1 MALREDLRYSV
12 RALARTPGFAVA
24 LVASA
29 AIGIGANAVMFGY
42 IGNLIDPAAVL
53 PGVADDG
60 WQRRLSTI
68 RVLLTSVSIFVF
80 VIAAASVI
88 GLLLSRGAARV
99 HETAVRVAL
108 GAQGRDLFRPL
119 IAEGVVVGSAAVAFG
134 LLVAFW
140 TVRGLPAAFYAGDV
154 EALPFVVDWPGLLTA
169 TIVGTL
175 VIFGGA
181 LAPLAWTSRHRP
193 APDSRGTG
201 PGLAN
206 TFGHWR
212 SALVVME
219 LSLCAV
225 LLISTGAIVK
235 RLDGAL
241 RTDHAV
247 RTGDSIVARLRGVV
261 RADLFVAPLLESLGD
276 VRIELTHVLPGG
288 LAAVVPYQLSEQP
301 GGDVVE
307 LGTNIIG
314 GANLDLIGLVLTQGR
329 SFDRRD
335 HLKSRDVAL
344 VNEAAMPLL
353 SGNGLP
359 VLGKTLLD
367 PDGRSSEIVG
377 VVRETPFRTLQTR
390 ARPMIYL
397 AYYQRF
403 PRTLSLVIDRPEA
416 PPTGDLAA
424 SVAASLAS
432 VQSDSITAVTTMQ
445 DHLALTATAADRL
458 VTGVVRV
465 FAGLAVFL
473 SLIGVTGVT
482 SDAVA
487 RRTPE
492 IALRM
497 ALGAPSWRIVGGVV
511 VYGARLAVIG
521 ATAGVLLCLAA
532 LQFVEPLA
540 DGTKGP
546 QFIVW
551 AAAPAVLVIMMVLGT
566 LLPAR
571 KALAVDPAL
580 LLRE

>member
-1 MALREDLRYSV
+1 VALSQDLRYSV

-42 IGNLIDPAAVL
+42 IGNLIDPAAVM

-60 WQRRLSTI
+60 WHRRLSTI

-108 GAQGRDLFRPL
+108 GAQGRALYRPL
-119 IAEGVVVGSAAVAFG
+119 LAEGAVVGSGAVALG
-134 LLVAFW
+134 LLIAFW
-140 TVRGLPAAFYAGDV
+140 TVQGLPAAFYAGDV
-154 EALPFVVDWPGLLTA
+154 EALPFVVDWSGLSIA
-169 TIVGTL
+169 TVVGTL

-181 LAPLAWTSRHRP
+181 LAPLAWTSRHKP

-206 TFGHWR
+206 TFGNWR

-235 RLDGAL
+235 RLDAAL

-247 RTGDSIVARLRGVV
+247 RTGDSIVARLRSVV
-261 RADLFVAPLLESLGD
+261 RADLFVAPLLESVGD

-288 LAAVVPYQLSEQP
+288 LAAVVPYQLSEQSA
-301 GGDVVE
+301 GAAVE
-307 LGTNIIG
+307 LGTNVIG
-314 GANLDLIGLVLTQGR
+314 GANLDLIGLVLTMGR
-329 SFDRRD
+329 SFDARD
-335 HLKSRDVAL
+335 RPRSRGVAL
-344 VNEAAMPLL
+344 VNEAAVPLL
-353 SGNGLP
+353 TGTGSP
-359 VLGKTLLD
+359 VLGRTLLD
-367 PDGRSSEIVG
+367 PDGRPSEVVG
-377 VVRETPFRTLQTR
+377 VVREIPFRTLQSR

-397 AYYQRF
+397 AYSQRF
-403 PRTLSLVIDRPEA
+403 PSTLSLVIDRPES
-416 PPTGDLAA
+416 PPAGDLSAV
-424 SVAASLAS
+424 VAASLAS
-432 VQSDSITAVTTMQ
+432 VRSDSITAVTTMQ
-445 DHLALTATAADRL
+445 EHLSQTATAADRL

-465 FAGLAVFL
+465 FAGLAVLL
-473 SLIGVTGVT
+473 SLVGVVGVT

-497 ALGAPSWRIVGGVV
+497 ALGAPSWRIVAGVMM
-511 VYGARLAVIG
+511 YGARLAVFG
-521 ATAGVLLCLAA
+521 ATVGVLLCLAG
-532 LQFVEPLA
+532 LRFVEPLA

-546 QFIVW
+546 QLVIW
-551 AAAPAVLVIMMVLGT
+551 AAAPAVLVLMMVLGT

-571 KALAVDPAL
+571 RALAVDPAR

>member
-1 MALREDLRYSV
+1 MALSQDLRYSV
-12 RALARTPGFAVA
+12 RALARTPGFAAA

-42 IGNLIDPAAVL
+42 IGNLIDPAAVM

-108 GAQGRDLFRPL
+108 GAQGRALYRPL
-119 IAEGVVVGSAAVAFG
+119 LAEGAVVGFGAVALG

-140 TVRGLPAAFYAGDV
+140 TVQGLPAAFYAGDV
-154 EALPFVVDWPGLLTA
+154 EALPFVVDWSGLLIA

-181 LAPLAWTSRHRP
+181 LAPLAWTSRHKP

-212 SALVVME
+212 SALVIME

-225 LLISTGAIVK
+225 LLISTGAIVT

-247 RTGDSIVARLRGVV
+247 RTGDSIVARLRKVV
-261 RADLFVAPLLESLGD
+261 RADLFVAPLLKSVGD

-288 LAAVVPYQLSEQP
+288 LAALVPYQLSEQS
-301 GGDVVE
+301 GVDVVE

-314 GANLDLIGLVLTQGR
+314 GTNLDLIGLELTMGR
-329 SFDRRD
+329 TFDARD
-335 HLKSRDVAL
+335 RPRSRGVAL
-344 VNEAAMPLL
+344 VNEAAVPLL
-353 SGNGLP
+353 TGTGSP
-359 VLGKTLLD
+359 VLGRTLLD
-367 PDGRSSEIVG
+367 PDGRPNEVVG
-377 VVRETPFRTLQTR
+377 VVREMPFRTLQSR

-397 AYYQRF
+397 AYSQRF
-403 PRTLSLVIDRPEA
+403 PSTLSLVIDRPES
-416 PPTGDLAA
+416 PPAGDLSAV
-424 SVAASLAS
+424 VAASLAS
-432 VQSDSITAVTTMQ
+432 VQRDSITAVTTMQ
-445 DHLALTATAADRL
+445 EHLALTSTAADRL

-473 SLIGVTGVT
+473 SLIGVIGVT

-497 ALGAPSWRIVGGVV
+497 ALGAPSWRIVAGVMM
-511 VYGARLAVIG
+511 YGARLAVFG
-521 ATAGVLLCLAA
+521 ATVGVLMCLAA
-532 LQFVEPLA
+532 LRFVEPLA

-546 QFIVW
+546 ALIVW
-551 AAAPAVLVIMMVLGT
+551 AAAPAVLVLMMLFGT

-571 KALAVDPAL
+571 RALAVDPAR

>member
-1 MALREDLRYSV
+1 M
-12 RALARTPGFAVA
+12 RTPGFAVA

-29 AIGIGANAVMFGY
+29 AIGIGANAVVFGF
-42 IGNLIDPAAVL
+42 IGNLVDPAAVM

-60 WQRRLSTI
+60 WQGRLMII
-68 RVLLTSVSIFVF
+68 RVLLTAVSVFVF
-80 VIAAASVI
+80 VISASSVI

-99 HETAVRVAL
+99 HETSVRVAL

-119 IAEGVVVGSAAVAFG
+119 IAEGIVVGVAAITFG

-140 TVRGLPAAFYAGDV
+140 TIQSLPSAFYAGDV
-154 EALPFVVDWPGLLTA
+154 EALPFVMDWPGLLIA
-169 TIVGTL
+169 TIVGAL

-181 LAPLAWTSRHRP
+181 LAPLAWTSRRRP

-212 SALVVME
+212 SALVVMQ

-247 RTGDSIVARLRGVV
+247 RTGDSIVARLQHVV
-261 RADLFVAPLLESLGD
+261 RADLFVAPLRKSLGD

-288 LAAVVPYQLSEQP
+288 LAAVVPYQRPGEQP
-301 GGDVVE
+301 GSSTLE

-314 GANLDLIGLVLTQGR
+314 GANLDLIGLVLVMGR
-329 SFDRRD
+329 TFDATDRFR
-335 HLKSRDVAL
+335 SRPVAL
-344 VNEAAMPLL
+344 VNEAALPLL
-353 SGNGLP
+353 TGAGTP
-359 VLGKTLLD
+359 VLGMTLLD
-367 PDGRSSEIVG
+367 PDQRSSEIVG
-377 VVRETPFRTLQTR
+377 VVRETPFRTLQQR
-390 ARPMIYL
+390 ARPMIFL
-397 AYYQRF
+397 AYSQRF
-403 PRTLSLVIDRPEA
+403 PSTLSLVIDRPKSQ
-416 PPTGDLAA
+416 PMGDLSA
-424 SVAASLAS
+424 SVEATLAS
-432 VQSDSITAVTTMQ
+432 VSRDSITAVTTMQ
-445 DHLALTATAADRL
+445 EHLALTSTAADRL
-458 VTGVVRV
+458 VTGIVRV

-473 SLIGVTGVT
+473 SLVGVTGVT

-497 ALGAPSWRIVGGVV
+497 ALGAPSWRVVSGVMM
-511 VYGARLAVIG
+511 YGARLAMIG
-521 ATAGVLLCLAA
+521 ATAGLLVCLGVLP
-532 LQFVEPLA
+532 FVEPLP
-540 DGTKGP
+540 DGSRGP
-546 QFIVW
+546 DVMIW
-551 AAAPAVLVIMMVLGT
+551 IAAPAVLVLMMLVGT

-571 KALAVDPAL
+571 RALAVNPAL